1 MAVYVLGDWEQAKR
15 ANQLSKTS
23 GRTQL
28 TDKLKKKLV
37 DKYGCKCH
45 LYGEE
50 YPERLLQPNH
60 RVPYEIGGDPEDML
74 DTDYFMLLC
83 PSANRDKYVTI
94 IIPNFRDDVYKN
106 ISTSE
111 IQMEAA
117 KKQRKALLLK
127 GLQ

>member
-117 KKQRKALLLK
+117 KK
-127 GLQ
+127 